1 MGIVWI
7 EPRKS
12 RLAVLRMTTEVRVN
26 ERFVGSLV
34 LVSVLV
40 ALVGLVADLVGR
52 CRLDPTS

>member
-1 MGIVWI
+1 
-7 EPRKS
+7 
-12 RLAVLRMTTEVRVN
+12 MTTEVRVN